1 MCYTYDSLN
10 RVIKRQVIS
19 LDCDCVVSEEN
30 YNYDAAG
37 NITCSPDSCFQYD
50 TNNRLVTYNG
60 NAVRYDLDGNMLRR
74 QENRPPCLQRTIPFS
89 PLSRPSPCLVKN

>member
-37 NITCSPDSCFQYD
+37 NITEGDK
-50 TNNRLVTYNG
+50 
-60 NAVRYDLDGNMLRR
+60 
-74 QENRPPCLQRTIPFS
+74 RTV
-89 PLSRPSPCLVKN
+89 PLSLMLKGGMWFCLSITIMQLL

>member
-1 MCYTYDSLN
+1 MCYAYDSLN

-37 NITCSPDSCFQYD
+37 NITEGDK
-50 TNNRLVTYNG
+50 
-60 NAVRYDLDGNMLRR
+60 
-74 QENRPPCLQRTIPFS
+74 RTV
-89 PLSRPSPCLVKN
+89 PLSLMLKGGMWFCLSITIMQLL

>member
-30 YNYDAAG
+30 YNCDAAG
-37 NITCSPDSCFQYD
+37 NITEEDK
-50 TNNRLVTYNG
+50 
-60 NAVRYDLDGNMLRR
+60 
-74 QENRPPCLQRTIPFS
+74 RTV
-89 PLSRPSPCLVKN
+89 PLSPNHQGKVTEMIYIWKFVRNNLCLLGSKTAIILYDVLFIP